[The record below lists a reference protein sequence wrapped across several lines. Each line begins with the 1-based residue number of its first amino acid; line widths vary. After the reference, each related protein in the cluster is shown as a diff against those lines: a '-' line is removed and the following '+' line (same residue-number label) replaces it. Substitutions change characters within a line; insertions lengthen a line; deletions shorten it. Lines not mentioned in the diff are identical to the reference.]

1 MRSKQSVVQ
10 SLIVIIVGSFVI
22 SQYLYPSLQN
32 QFVLFGPA
40 VRNGE
45 YWRLFTV
52 ALLHA
57 GWMHLL
63 FNMLA
68 LWSIGTPVESIF
80 GQNRFLVIFFGS
92 LLTASIAS
100 AYLGPAA
107 YAVGASGAIF
117 GLFGALLAIG
127 KRAGANIQNV
137 TGTIILNLAITFIV
151 PGIDWRAHVGGLI
164 GGYLIA
170 KLMILSAR
178 R

>member
-1 MRSKQSVVQ
+1 MKQKQSLTQ
-10 SLIVIIVGSFVI
+10 SLIILIVGSFLI
-22 SQYLYPSLQN
+22 QQFLYPSLEKL
-32 QFVLFGPA
+32 FVLNGFA

-68 LWSIGTPVESIF
+68 LWSIGTPIEQIF
-80 GQNRFLVIFFGS
+80 GRGRFIIIFVGS
-92 LLTASIAS
+92 LLTASIGS
-100 AYLGPAA
+100 AYFGPAA
-107 YAVGASGAIF
+107 VAVGASGAIF
-117 GLFGALLAIG
+117 GLFGALLAVG
-127 KRAGANIQNV
+127 RRAGVNYQNI
-137 TGTIILNLAITFIV
+137 TGTVIVNLLITFVV

-170 KLMILSAR
+170 QALLNLKR
-178 R
+178 

>member
-1 MRSKQSVVQ
+1 
-10 SLIVIIVGSFVI
+10 
-22 SQYLYPSLQN
+22 
-32 QFVLFGPA
+32 
-40 VRNGE
+40 
-45 YWRLFTV
+45 
-52 ALLHA
+52 
-57 GWMHLL
+57 
-63 FNMLA
+63 
-68 LWSIGTPVESIF
+68 VESIF

-100 AYLGPAA
+100 AYFGPAA
-107 YAVGASGAIF
+107 LAVGASGAIF

-170 KLMILSAR
+170 KLMIISAR